1 MLEIKVN
8 NITIDLPEDISV
20 AITVEN
26 PMFTT
31 EKLPLPFSLS
41 FDLPP
46 TPKNLKVFKHI
57 NRLGAHKG
65 DSLFQPYSSKIYF
78 QSILIQ
84 DGVMNATN
92 AEKSIKVQFTG
103 VDFNENLKKALFVK
117 EFGTANFAGDSTA
130 GYNNTSSYY
139 YSYRQWATAR
149 AYNTSNDYIFAP
161 IAVKTNEDE
170 FGYYSAKVRGF
181 ADPRDGKM
189 YYSNVINQP
198 YWMIRDMYLN
208 SFNGT
213 NQSFYYPGGT
223 VGYHSLMYP
232 QFRLGY
238 IINQLIGSALTTSPF
253 DSGILRDVLL
263 PTFYLPNVGNW
274 SMYGPWISSD
284 YGAVPAYLKLQDV
297 MPDLDANKFLQM
309 IFNVFCMTL
318 LAEKGKFQ
326 IVHNK
331 DILTRTIRHNWSNK
345 LMYQADISSDS
356 GKYYDYG
363 FNDQKSFTDNVS
375 YRTVDTLEEM
385 HEDHFELINH
395 EDVYEKLFYITSTQ
409 QYIMKKG
416 YWRRVLINNAESW
429 ELIAAYE
436 FKGFEP
442 IKKPDIGDRDKYNA
456 RTDITQ
462 LYLIPSIY
470 FPDTDLHPNEKK
482 YWIVPKWDPD
492 QGDGN
497 TMLSRNVRSS
507 ALSLLL
513 YAGTKQV
520 DGKNYPFLSPYENEN
535 LSLNWEGTKGLL
547 NQFHKEFKAWNE
559 KSKVRVN
566 GTFLLSPLELNRL
579 SIIDKVH
586 FQGRNFYIEKLQYT
600 IRRDRI
606 DPVVADLIEV

>member
-1 MLEIKVN
+1 MLEIVVN
-8 NITIDLPEDISV
+8 NVYVDLPEDISV

-26 PMFTT
+26 PMFT
-31 EKLPLPFSLS
+31 EDKLPLPFSYS
-41 FDLPP
+41 FELPP

-65 DSLFQPYSSKIYF
+65 DSLFQSYRCQIYF
-78 QSILIQ
+78 QSIMIH
-84 DGVMNATN
+84 DGSINCDSAQN
-92 AEKSIKVQFTG
+92 FIKVSFKG
-103 VDFNENLKKALFVK
+103 VDFNENLKKALFTK
-117 EFGTANFAGDSTA
+117 DLGTANFPGDSSP
-130 GYNNTSSYY
+130 GYNVSSSYY
-139 YSYRQWATAR
+139 YSYRQWATAH
-149 AYNTSNDYIFAP
+149 AYNTANDYIFAP
-161 IAVKTNEDE
+161 IAVKTKEDE
-170 FGYYSAKVRGF
+170 FGYYSEEVRGY

-208 SFNGT
+208 SYNAN
-213 NQSFYYPGGT
+213 NQSFYYPGGLE
-223 VGYHSLMYP
+223 GYHALMYP
-232 QFRLGY
+232 QFRIGY
-238 IINQLIGSALTTSPF
+238 IINQLIGSALISSPF
-253 DSGILRDVLL
+253 DLGVLRDVLL
-263 PTFYLPNVGNW
+263 PTFYLPKVGNW

-297 MPDLDANKFLQM
+297 MPDIDANKFLQM

-326 IVHNK
+326 IVQNK
-331 DILTRTIRHNWSNK
+331 DILTRAVKHNWSDK
-345 LMYQADISSDS
+345 LMYQVDISSDS

-363 FNDQKSFTDNVS
+363 FNDRKSFTDNVS
-375 YRTVDTLEEM
+375 YQTVDTLEEM
-385 HEDHFELINH
+385 HAEPFGLVNH
-395 EDVYEKLFYITSTQ
+395 EDLYEKLFYITSTE

-416 YWRRVLINNAESW
+416 YWRRVLTENVESW
-429 ELIAAYE
+429 ELIVAYE

-442 IKKPDIGDRDKYNA
+442 VKKPDVGDRDKYNA

-462 LYLIPSIY
+462 LYLVPSIY
-470 FPDTDLHPNEKK
+470 FPDTELHPDAKK

-497 TMLSRNVRSS
+497 TILSRNVRSS

-520 DGKNYPFLSPYENEN
+520 DGKNYPFLSPYENAN

-559 KSKVRVN
+559 KSKVRLN
-566 GTFLLSPLELNRL
+566 GTFLLSALELNKL

-586 FQGRNFYIEKLQYT
+586 FQGRNFYIEKLQYS

-606 DPVVADLIEV
+606 DPVVADLIEA

>member
-8 NITIDLPEDISV
+8 KINIDLPEDISV
-20 AITVEN
+20 AITIEN

-31 EKLPLPFSLS
+31 DKLPLPFSLS

-65 DSLFQPYSSKIYF
+65 DSLFQPYSCQIYF

-92 AEKSIKVQFTG
+92 SEKSIKVQFTG

-117 EFGTANFAGDSTA
+117 ELGTVNFAGDSTA
-130 GYNNTSSYY
+130 GYNNSSSYY
-139 YSYRQWATAR
+139 YSYRQWAIAHS
-149 AYNTSNDYIFAP
+149 YNSANDYMFAP

-170 FGYYSAKVRGF
+170 FGYYSEKVRGY
-181 ADPRDGKM
+181 ADPRDGVM

-198 YWMIRDMYLN
+198 YWMIRDIYLN
-208 SFNGT
+208 CFNAT
-213 NQSFYYPGGT
+213 NQSFYHPGGL

-232 QFRLGY
+232 QFRIGY
-238 IINQLIGSALTTSPF
+238 IINQLIGSALISSPF

-284 YGAVPAYLKLQDV
+284 YGEVPAYLKLQDV
-297 MPDLDANKFLQM
+297 MPDIDANKFLQM
-309 IFNVFCMTL
+309 ILNVFCMTL

-326 IVHNK
+326 IVYNK
-331 DILTRTIRHNWSNK
+331 DILTRAVKHNWSNK
-345 LMYQADISSDS
+345 LMYQVDISSDS

-363 FNDQKSFTDNVS
+363 FNDRKYFTDNAS
-375 YRTVDTLEEM
+375 YKTVATLEAM
-385 HEDHFELINH
+385 HDDHFELITH
-395 EDVYEKLFYITSTQ
+395 EDVYEQLFYITSTE

-416 YWRRVLINNAESW
+416 FWRKVLTNNVESW

-456 RTDITQ
+456 RTDINQ
-462 LYLIPSIY
+462 LYLIPAIY
-470 FPDTDLHPNEKK
+470 FPDMDLHPDDKK
-482 YWIVPKWDPD
+482 YWFVPKWDPD

-497 TMLSRNVRSS
+497 TILSRNVRSS

-520 DGKNYPFLSPYENEN
+520 DGKNYPFLSPYENAN

-547 NQFHKEFKAWNE
+547 NQFHKEFKDWNE
-559 KSKVRVN
+559 KSKVRLN
-566 GTFLLSPLELNRL
+566 GTFLLSALELNRL

-586 FQGRNFYIEKLQYT
+586 LQGRHFYIEKLQYT